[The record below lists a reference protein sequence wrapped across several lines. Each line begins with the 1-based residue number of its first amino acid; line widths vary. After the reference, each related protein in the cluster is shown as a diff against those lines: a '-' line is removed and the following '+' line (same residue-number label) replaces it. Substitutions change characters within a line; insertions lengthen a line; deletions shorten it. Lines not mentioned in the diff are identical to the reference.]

1 MRVRHLNDIEIQ
13 ALLDRRTLEHP
24 GCVPGE
30 RYRKDL
36 DSQEHLDNC
45 VSCREELE
53 LYRELYAELGRPT
66 TVSLP
71 RNFARK
77 VTFSLPPF
85 RARRTRARLQLASAW
100 GASLLI
106 SLFWLLGQISL
117 VIPLSRLAVF
127 MSDSLREA
135 GLVKSLIF
143 AFLPSPDLAVAWTL
157 ARATELAVTIQRAFS
172 SDLVTVNLVI
182 FAGVVVVMIIWLD
195 GLYQSILRQKR

>member
-1 MRVRHLNDIEIQ
+1 MRVRHLTDIEIQ
-13 ALLDRRTLEHP
+13 ALLDRRTLEYP
-24 GCVPGE
+24 GNVSGE

-53 LYRELYAELGRPT
+53 LYRELYGELGRSST
-66 TVSLP
+66 TTLP

-85 RARRTRARLQLASAW
+85 RARRTKMRLQLAAAW

-117 VIPLSRLAVF
+117 SIPLTRFAALL
-127 MSDSLREA
+127 SDSLRMA
-135 GLVKSLIF
+135 GLLKSLMF
-143 AFLPSPDLAVAWTL
+143 TFVPSPNLAVAWSM
-157 ARATELAVTIQRAFS
+157 ARATELMGSIHRAFS
-172 SDLVTVNLVI
+172 SHLVTVNLVM
-182 FAGVVVVMIIWLD
+182 FAGLVIVMFIWFD
-195 GLYQSILRQKR
+195 SLYQSVLRQKR